1 MCIGCATLPA
11 VFSPHQ
17 SRAST
22 REKVMV
28 GMLAKAVERR
38 HPTVTQSASRFPN
51 VLDFAEGF
59 AKSDYPVDSGCE
71 RGPLGREP
79 KEVSAPN

>member
-1 MCIGCATLPA
+1 MCIRCATLPA
-11 VFSPHQ
+11 FFSPYQ
-17 SRAST
+17 SRTST
-22 REKVMV
+22 REKAMV
-28 GMLAKAVERR
+28 GILAKAVECR

-59 AKSDYPVDSGCE
+59 AKSDYPVGSGCE
-71 RGPLGREP
+71 RGREP

>member
-1 MCIGCATLPA
+1 MHWVCHIAGVL
-11 VFSPHQ
+11 SPISEQ
-17 SRAST
+17 SIDKGKA
-22 REKVMV
+22 MV
-28 GMLAKAVERR
+28 GMLAKAVECR

-71 RGPLGREP
+71 RGREP